1 MQSQN
6 LAPNPAPK
14 LAPKRTELVLE
25 TVLFSS
31 RWLLTFFYLGL
42 AIALVALVVKAGQHV
57 AHLVGHLVEASE
69 ATIILDVLGLID
81 LSLTGSLVVLVIF
94 SGYENFVMR
103 IDPAEHSDW
112 PSWMTTI
119 DFAGLKLKL
128 ISSIVAISAIHL
140 LGAFMEIETQSDRS
154 LMWSTGIVMA
164 FTVCALLM
172 ALTERFNGHAPAA
185 DHASPAS
192 SNEH

>member
-1 MQSQN
+1 MQSPN
-6 LAPNPAPK
+6 LAPNLAPK
-14 LAPKRTELVLE
+14 PGPKRTELVLE

-57 AHLVGHLVEASE
+57 AHLIGHLVEASE

-103 IDPAEHSDW
+103 IDPTEHADW

-140 LGAFMEIETQSDRS
+140 LGGFMEIDSRSDRS
-154 LMWSTGIVMA
+154 LMWSTGIVLT

-172 ALTERFNGHAPAA
+172 ALTERFNGHAPA
-185 DHASPAS
+185 DHSAPETST
-192 SNEH
+192 EH